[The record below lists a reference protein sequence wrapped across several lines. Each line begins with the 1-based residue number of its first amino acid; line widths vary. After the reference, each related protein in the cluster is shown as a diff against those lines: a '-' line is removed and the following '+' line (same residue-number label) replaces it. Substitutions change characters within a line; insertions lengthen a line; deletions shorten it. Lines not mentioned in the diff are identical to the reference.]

1 MSITTE
7 PIPAVRWEP
16 CGAFQSD
23 THTPAHAHDDVCT
36 GCGWTADDHGLADA
50 A

>member
-1 MSITTE
+1 MSITTIE

-16 CGAFQSD
+16 CEAFHQD
-23 THTPAHAHDDVCT
+23 THDDACA
-36 GCGWTADDHGLADA
+36 GCGWTADDHGFADA